1 MVRDV
6 LSLNEHVEDYLE
18 HLADERQLSRHTV
31 EAYRRDLSD
40 LRTFLTDYYG
50 TASWSWEA
58 VDRLSIRAYLG
69 HLTQQSLKPR
79 TIARKLSAVRSFFRF
94 LHRTDVVPANPAR
107 QVRAPRQG
115 RALPN
120 YLSQQEMERLFEL
133 AGARTSQR
141 DRWRA
146 ARDNALVELLYSAG
160 LRLSEVHGLNAAD
173 LDRASARMKVRGKGR
188 KERIVPVGRAALE
201 ALDAYDRERQ
211 RRFGVKSPTDP
222 LFVSNGEARLS
233 RRQIQRVVTRFIG
246 LAAEEGGLST
256 HSVRHSFA
264 THLLD
269 EGADLMAIKELLGHS
284 SLSTTQMYAHTSRER
299 LKRVYRMAH
308 PRG

>member
-1 MVRDV
+1 MSVRDY
-6 LSLNEHVEDYLE
+6 VEEYLT
-18 HLADERQLSRHTV
+18 HLADERQLSPHTV
-31 EAYRRDLSD
+31 NAYRRDLSA
-40 LRTFLTDYYG
+40 LGAFLTEYYG
-50 TASWSWEA
+50 TPAWSWDG
-58 VDRLSIRAYLG
+58 VDRLSVRAYLG
-69 HLTQQSLKPR
+69 HLTQRSLKPR
-79 TIARKLSAVRSFFRF
+79 TIARKLSAVRSFFRY
-94 LHRTDVVPANPAR
+94 LHRADVVPANPAR

-115 RALPN
+115 RTLPA
-120 YLSQQEMERLFEL
+120 YLSQSEMERLFDL
-133 AGARTSQR
+133 AGGRATTQEPWRT
-141 DRWRA
+141 

-160 LRLSEVHGLNAAD
+160 LRLSEIHSLNVTD
-173 LDRASARMKVRGKGR
+173 LDRATSRVKVRGKGR

-201 ALDAYDRERQ
+201 ALGAYERERK
-211 RRFGVKSPTDP
+211 RRFGSSSPGDP
-222 LFVSNGEARLS
+222 LFVSHDEARLS
-233 RRQIQRVVTRFIG
+233 RRQIQRVVKRLIG

-299 LKRVYRMAH
+299 LKQVYRMAH